1 MGLTPPPGSS
11 LTSYLIPLGVVLL
24 VVLLRNSR
32 ARALKIER
40 LWVMPA
46 IYMVMLVS
54 ALYAYPPPVTVLSIG
69 ILVLSFL
76 IGAGIG
82 WQRGRFTQVHI
93 HPETGDLS
101 SRASPIGLIFIF
113 AILAVRVVG
122 RGFLATHAGDLH
134 LPILAVTD
142 GFFVLAVSMLSV
154 QRLEVWMRASK
165 MLAEAKAAGHPPPPS
180 SLVS

>member
-1 MGLTPPPGSS
+1 MGLNPPPGYS
-11 LTSYLIPLGVVLL
+11 LANYLVPLGVVLL
-24 VVLLRNSR
+24 LVLLRNSR
-32 ARALKIER
+32 ARRLKIER
-40 LWVMPA
+40 LWVLPV
-46 IYMVMLVS
+46 IYMAMLVS
-54 ALYAYPPPVTVLSIG
+54 ALYAEPPPATVLSIG

-76 IGAGIG
+76 IGAAIG

-113 AILAVRVVG
+113 AILAVRIVG
-122 RGFLATHAGDLH
+122 RNFLAANASSLH

-142 GFFVLAVSMLSV
+142 GFFVLAIGMLSV

>member
-1 MGLTPPPGSS
+1 MGLNPPPGAS
-11 LTSYLIPLGVVLL
+11 LTSYLVPLGVILL

-32 ARALKIER
+32 ARSLKIER
-40 LWVMPA
+40 LWVLPA
-46 IYMVMLVS
+46 IYMAMLVS
-54 ALYAYPPPVTVLSIG
+54 ALYAEPPPVTVLSIA

-93 HPETGDLS
+93 HPETGELS

-113 AILAVRVVG
+113 AILAVRIVG
-122 RGFLATHAGDLH
+122 RNFLTTQASGLH

-154 QRLEVWMRASK
+154 QRLEVWMRASR
-165 MLAEAKAAGHPPPPS
+165 MLAEARAAGHPPPPS

>member
-1 MGLTPPPGSS
+1 MGPSVPPGSS
-11 LTSYLIPLGVVLL
+11 LANNLIPLGIVFL
-24 VVLLRNSR
+24 VVILRNSR
-32 ARALKIER
+32 ARSLKIER
-40 LWVMPA
+40 LWVLPA
-46 IYMVMLVS
+46 VYMAMLVS
-54 ALYAYPPPVTVLSIG
+54 ALYAEPPPVTVLSIA

-113 AILAVRVVG
+113 AIVAVRLVG
-122 RGFLATHAGDLH
+122 RNFLATHASGLH

-142 GFFVLAVSMLSV
+142 GFFVLAVAMLSV

>member
-1 MGLTPPPGSS
+1 MGPSLPPGSS
-11 LTSYLIPLGVVLL
+11 LANYLVPLGIVFL
-24 VVLLRNSR
+24 VVILRNSR
-32 ARALKIER
+32 ARSLKIER
-40 LWVMPA
+40 LWVLPA
-46 IYMVMLVS
+46 IYMAMLVS
-54 ALYAYPPPVTVLSIG
+54 ALYAEPPPATPLSIA

-113 AILAVRVVG
+113 AILAVRIVG
-122 RGFLATHAGDLH
+122 RNFLAAHASGLH

-142 GFFVLAVSMLSV
+142 GFFVLAVAMLSV

-165 MLAEAKAAGHPPPPS
+165 MLAEAKSGGYPPPPS

>member
-1 MGLTPPPGSS
+1 MGLSPPPGTS
-11 LTSYLIPLGVVLL
+11 LANYLIPLGVVFL
-24 VVLLRNSR
+24 VVILRNSR
-32 ARALKIER
+32 ARSLKIER
-40 LWVMPA
+40 LWVLPA
-46 IYMVMLVS
+46 IYLAMLAS
-54 ALYAYPPPVTVLSIG
+54 SLYAEPPPVTPLSIG
-69 ILVLSFL
+69 ILVASFL
-76 IGAGIG
+76 VGAAIG

-113 AILAVRVVG
+113 AILAVRIVG
-122 RGFLATHAGDLH
+122 RNFLATHANTLH
-134 LPILAVTD
+134 LPIFAVTD
-142 GFFVLAVSMLSV
+142 GFFVLAVAMLSV